1 MSLVDYFVEGI
12 VTGATVMGFVLLVKI
27 IYKYVEE
34 KI

>member
-12 VTGATVMGFVLLVKI
+12 VTGAAVMGFVLLVKI

>member
-27 IYKYVEE
+27 IYKCALE
-34 KI
+34 KK